1 MQPLG
6 LHYPTN
12 LVGTGLRPRHYDYVT
27 TNATRMGFFE
37 IISENYIDTEGRPRA
52 VLRQLRQTYPICM
65 HGVSM
70 SLGSAHG
77 LRKDYLKRLKSL
89 ADETEPFLVSDH
101 LCFTQTNAHNSHD
114 LLPLPFTRAM
124 AQVVACNI
132 DMAQNTLK
140 RTIAV
145 ENVSSY
151 LTWRDSEMTEW
162 DFLRELVRQSGC
174 KILLDINNVYVNAS
188 NHGYDAL
195 QFLNAVDAD
204 DVAEIHMA
212 GFTDMGDYLF
222 DTHSRPVHKNVWQL
236 FETVA
241 PKFAAVPA
249 MIERD
254 DDIPA
259 FPVLEREVLR
269 MAKIR
274 ERAARKVAT
283 DRSTKAATKSR
294 EQARR

>member
-1 MQPLG
+1 
-6 LHYPTN
+6 
-12 LVGTGLRPRHYDYVT
+12 
-27 TNATRMGFFE
+27 MGFFE

-52 VLRQLRQTYPICM
+52 VLRQLRETYPICM

-124 AQVVACNI
+124 AQVVAQNI
-132 DMAQNTLK
+132 DAAQNALQRTL
-140 RTIAV
+140 AV

-151 LTWRDSEMTEW
+151 LTWRESEMTEW
-162 DFLRELVRQSGC
+162 DFMREVLRLSGC

-188 NHGYDAL
+188 NHGYNAMNFLDAI
-195 QFLNAVDAD
+195 DAN

-222 DTHSRPVHKNVWQL
+222 DTHSKPVHTNVWKL
-236 FETVA
+236 FEAVA
-241 PKFAAVPA
+241 LKFAAVPA

-269 MAKIR
+269 MAQIR
-274 ERAARKVAT
+274 ERALQRRPGLPEVGRAPASLRL
-283 DRSTKAATKSR
+283 RSVV
-294 EQARR
+294 EP

>member
-1 MQPLG
+1 MPRFRIQN
-6 LHYPTN
+6 PTK
-12 LVGTGLRPRHYDYVT
+12 LIGTGLRPKHYQHVSE
-27 TNATRMGFFE
+27 NPTRMGFFE
-37 IISENYIDTEGRPRA
+37 IISENYMDTEGRPRA
-52 VLRQLRQTYPICM
+52 VLRQLREKYPICM

-77 LRKDYLKRLKSL
+77 LRKDYIKRLKAL

-124 AQVVACNI
+124 AQIVAQNI
-132 DMAQNTLK
+132 DTAQNALQRTL
-140 RTIAV
+140 AV

-151 LTWRDSEMTEW
+151 LTWRESEMTEW
-162 DFLRELVRQSGC
+162 DFMREVLRLSGC

-188 NHGYDAL
+188 NHGYDAME
-195 QFLNAVDAD
+195 FLNAIDAN
-204 DVAEIHMA
+204 DVAEIHIA

-222 DTHSRPVHKNVWQL
+222 DTHSKPVHKNVWGL
-236 FETVA
+236 FEAVA
-241 PKFAAVPA
+241 VKFAAVPA

-259 FPVLEREVLR
+259 FPVLEKEVLR

-274 ERAARKVAT
+274 E
-283 DRSTKAATKSR
+283 KAMKPSHGL
-294 EQARR
+294 

>member
-1 MQPLG
+1 MPNKAVVPHFRSQSPA
-6 LHYPTN
+6 N
-12 LVGTGLRPRHYDYVT
+12 LIGTGLRPKHYRYVSE
-27 TNATRMGFFE
+27 NPTRMGFFE
-37 IISENYIDTEGRPRA
+37 IISENYMDTEGRPRA
-52 VLRQLRQTYPICM
+52 MLRQLREKYPICM

-77 LRKDYLKRLKSL
+77 LRKDYLKRLKAL

-124 AQVVACNI
+124 AQVVAQNI
-132 DMAQNTLK
+132 DAAQNALK

-151 LTWRDSEMTEW
+151 LTWRESEMTEW
-162 DFLRELVRQSGC
+162 DFLREVVSLSGC
-174 KILLDINNVYVNAS
+174 KILLDINNIYVNAS
-188 NHGYDAL
+188 NHGYDAM
-195 QFLNAVDAD
+195 QFLNAVDAK

-222 DTHSRPVHKNVWQL
+222 DTHSKPVHKNVWDL
-236 FETVA
+236 FEAVA
-241 PKFAAVPA
+241 VKFAAVPA

-269 MAKIR
+269 MAQIR
-274 ERAARKVAT
+274 ERALKGAPGYSPGRH
-283 DRSTKAATKSR
+283 D
-294 EQARR
+294 Q